1 MKGARRRFKVDV
13 LGSDEVDA
21 IHESTLDLLE
31 RTGVRFD
38 SEQAVGRLLDSGT
51 SLKEGSS
58 RIVVFP
64 RSVVEDAI
72 RRIPYAHE
80 FYARDP
86 KNNIVWD
93 REHVFAGG
101 GGGSPEILDLMT
113 GETRPSTLEDVEI
126 STRVLDALDNCHA
139 VSGLVMATDVPP
151 EMMIVKTTEAMI
163 RNTSKCL
170 TGYALDARTTDVIA
184 DMWACVAGGD
194 EELRRR
200 KYYSI
205 YVSPSSPL
213 TYDSGICEVM
223 VRSAERGIPID
234 IIPCPMCGGTSPL
247 TLAGGL
253 VQQNAELLA
262 GLMLVQTVNDQLPML
277 YAGRLSI
284 MDPRT
289 GRNIWAVPEMSLVS
303 AASVQIAHRYNMV
316 ADIEGGCTD
325 SPEWDVQVGIER
337 MMSALF
343 SAMSGADSM
352 SGIGGAWDT
361 CASSEMAVIDDEI
374 LANVFRCIGGME
386 VDDERIALDVID
398 AVGPMGNFLS
408 QRHTMNHLRSG
419 ELRLSP
425 LFDKRTA
432 ERAMR
437 EGFEPLNKR
446 ARAVVDRIL
455 AQHEPTPLDRDID
468 RDLSE
473 IVREASR
480 KLR

>member
-1 MKGARRRFKVDV
+1 MKGVRRRFKVDV
-13 LGSDEVDA
+13 LANDELDA

-38 SEQAVGRLLDSGT
+38 SKQAIKRLVDNGA
-51 SLKEGSS
+51 SLKEGSD

-64 RSVVEDAI
+64 RSVIEDAI
-72 RRIPYAHE
+72 RKIPYAHE
-80 FYARDP
+80 FHARDP
-86 KNNIVWD
+86 KNDIVWD
-93 REHVFAGG
+93 REHLFTGG
-101 GGGSPEILDLMT
+101 GGGSPEILDLTT
-113 GETRPSTLEDVEI
+113 GETRPSTLEDVKDA
-126 STRVLDALDNCHA
+126 TRLLDALENCHT
-139 VSGLVMATDVPP
+139 VSCEVMATDVPP

-170 TGYALDARTTDVIA
+170 TGYALDARTTDVLA

-194 EELRRR
+194 EELRRQ
-200 KYYSI
+200 KYFAI
-205 YVSPSSPL
+205 YISPSSPL
-213 TYDSGICEVM
+213 TYDSSVCEVM

-234 IIPCPMCGGTSPL
+234 IIPCPMCGGTSPM

-262 GLMLVQTVNDQLPML
+262 GLTLVQTVNDRLPML
-277 YAGRLSI
+277 YSGRLSL

-337 MMSALF
+337 MMSSLF

-361 CASSEMAVIDDEI
+361 CASLEMAVIDDEI
-374 LANVFRCIGGME
+374 LANVFRCIEGME
-386 VDDERIALDVID
+386 VDDDRIALDVID

-408 QRHTMNHLRSG
+408 QRHTMEYLRSG

-446 ARAVVDRIL
+446 ARVAVDRIL
-455 AQHEPTPLDRDID
+455 AQHEPTPLDRDVD
-468 RDLSE
+468 RELSD
-473 IVREASR
+473 IVKAASR
-480 KLR
+480 SLM